1 MDGFIK
7 LDNGVDEDRLPLIV
21 IIGPTA
27 SGKTSLAI
35 QLAKKYRGEIICA
48 DSRTVYRGMNIG
60 TAKPSLEEQQEF
72 LIGVLIW

>member
-7 LDNGVDEDRLPLIV
+7 LDNGVDEDHLPLIV

-35 QLAKKYRGEIICA
+35 QLAKKYRGEIIA
-48 DSRTVYRGMNIG
+48 LTVG
-60 TAKPSLEEQQEF
+60 PS
-72 LIGVLIW
+72 IVV